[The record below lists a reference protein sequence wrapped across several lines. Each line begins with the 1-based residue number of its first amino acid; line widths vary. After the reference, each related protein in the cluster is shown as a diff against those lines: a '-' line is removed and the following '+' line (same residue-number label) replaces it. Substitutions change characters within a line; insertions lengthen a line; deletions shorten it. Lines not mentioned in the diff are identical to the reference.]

1 MTSYGKDNTQ
11 KTHAWVQGQSG
22 CWGSKGAVN
31 LDRVGKKYEVS
42 QVMISRWKGELLK
55 NAGAA
60 FGQQSKIEEGIEN
73 ILYCSERVHASLNI

>member
-1 MTSYGKDNTQ
+1 
-11 KTHAWVQGQSG
+11 
-22 CWGSKGAVN
+22 
-31 LDRVGKKYEVS
+31 
-42 QVMISRWKGELLK
+42 MISRWKGELLK